1 MLLDL
6 WRSTLVTLA
15 LVGAPFVL
23 CALAVGVVMSLVQ
36 AATQLQEN
44 ALSFVPKIAAIGL
57 VMALAGPWVL
67 ERLVAHSRQS
77 FSSIVEMAREDR
89 P

>member
-6 WRSTLVTLA
+6 WRSTLVTLS

-23 CALAVGVVMSLVQ
+23 GALAVGLVMSLVQ

-44 ALSFVPKIAAIGL
+44 ALSFVPKIAAVGL
-57 VMALAGPWVL
+57 LLALAGPWAL
-67 ERLVAHSRQS
+67 ERLVAHTRQS
-77 FSSIVEMAREDR
+77 FQSTVELAREVQR
-89 P
+89 